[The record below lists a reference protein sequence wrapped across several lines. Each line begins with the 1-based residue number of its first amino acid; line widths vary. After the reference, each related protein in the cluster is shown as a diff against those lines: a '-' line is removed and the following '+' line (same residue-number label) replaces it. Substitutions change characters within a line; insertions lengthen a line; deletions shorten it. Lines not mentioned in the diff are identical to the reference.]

1 VLVSVSVS
9 VPGCG
14 LRGPAVAT
22 RSPRLCYDLGVPPHP
37 PSDAATRAARCIAT
51 VGGLGD
57 RLPAPGTTAGSL
69 PATLLWSA
77 PALVLGGPWQL
88 GAVTAVLTVAAI
100 AVGVWAAGVE
110 AARRGGGD
118 PGPVVIDEVA
128 GQWLCFLVALPL
140 VALGSLREVALFA
153 GGGFLLFRVFDV
165 VKPWPVRPLERLPG
179 GIGIVADD
187 LAAGALAGMF
197 LALGWR
203 LLGV

>member
-1 VLVSVSVS
+1 MNGHGHGDVEKRSATIRVL
-9 VPGCG
+9 
-14 LRGPAVAT
+14 
-22 RSPRLCYDLGVPPHP
+22 RLCYDRGVPAQP
-37 PSDAATRAARCIAT
+37 PSDTTARAARLIAT

-69 PATLLWSA
+69 PATLLWSVL
-77 PALVLGGPWQL
+77 ALVVSGPWQL
-88 GAVTAVLTVAAI
+88 AAVTALLTVAAI

-110 AARRGGGD
+110 ETRRGSGD

-140 VALGSLREVALFA
+140 AALGGVRDVALFA
-153 GGGFLLFRVFDV
+153 GCGFLLFRAFDI